1 MTEEIKNEIPQ
12 ESNTDKTR
20 PLGRVR
26 TYQDAIAEALRSQE
40 MSSAGMLMAEQKK
53 RDNLQKEREDKTLSS
68 PKNKLL
74 MVISI
79 ILIIAAVALIVFAV
93 IKANNRQPADT
104 GSIIKSKYFI
114 TEKTIEI
121 SSSQL
126 ARNTIS
132 RIQQASTEPMNNN
145 DIANL
150 VVTKEIKA
158 DPNSAFDIKVK
169 SPYTSEDFLAL
180 ISARAPDN
188 IRKSLDPEFLL
199 GSHKVVQNEKFVLF
213 RVTNYENAFAG
224 MLTWE
229 SALARDM
236 EQIFPTEIGRAK
248 ITTNEE
254 IIADTVVIDA
264 TTSTTTLAT
273 STQLESEPQR
283 TIDNTRVWHDR
294 VIRNTDTRA
303 LLDESGR
310 VAFFYAL
317 IDNEYIFFG
326 SNEST
331 FAEVMRRVRS
341 AKLIR

>member
-12 ESNTDKTR
+12 ENKPDKTR
-20 PLGRVR
+20 PLGRVK

-53 RDNLQKEREDKTLSS
+53 RDNLQQEREDKTLSS

-74 MVISI
+74 MAVSI
-79 ILIIAAVALIVFAV
+79 ILIIAAVALIAFAI
-93 IKANNRQPADT
+93 IKVNNRQPAET
-104 GSIIKSKYFI
+104 GLIIKSKYFI
-114 TEKTIEI
+114 TEKMIEI
-121 SSSQL
+121 NSSQL
-126 ARNTIS
+126 ARNTLS
-132 RIQQASTEPMNNN
+132 RIQQAATEPMNNN

-150 VVTKEIKA
+150 VITKEVKA

-180 ISARAPDN
+180 LSARAPEN

-199 GSHKVVQNEKFVLF
+199 GAHKVVQNEKFVLF

-248 ITTNEE
+248 ITTTEE
-254 IIADTVVIDA
+254 IMPDTVITD
-264 TTSTTTLAT
+264 TTTGSSTEPTSTTT
-273 STQLESEPQR
+273 EEIQR

-303 LLDESGR
+303 LLDASGR
-310 VAFFYAL
+310 IVFFYAL
-317 IDNEYIFFG
+317 IDNEFIFFG
-326 SNEST
+326 SNEAT
-331 FAEVMRRVRS
+331 FGEVMRRVRS